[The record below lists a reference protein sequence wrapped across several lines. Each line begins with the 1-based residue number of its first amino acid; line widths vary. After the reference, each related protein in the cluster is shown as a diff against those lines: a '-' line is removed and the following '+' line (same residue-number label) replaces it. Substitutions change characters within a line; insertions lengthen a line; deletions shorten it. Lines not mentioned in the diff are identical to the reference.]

1 MNSEVTVNSAA
12 YAAFHEAGHICV
24 AHIVGARVVEAEL
37 YRDAARSWGRVQCER
52 TEQQQPHI
60 TTGGFAAE
68 YILYIGKRIRKEDG
82 SFPTEKE
89 FIDLAANNASDDRL
103 AFMGLPVGSDAD
115 IPKHIDEKF
124 MKAAIFYARQRIDA
138 AKLEA
143 LADALL
149 AEDKLSEDRIKAILD
164 S

>member
-1 MNSEVTVNSAA
+1 MNSEVTINSAE
-12 YAAFHEAGHICV
+12 YAAFHEAGHIFV

-37 YRDAARSWGRVQCER
+37 YRDVTRSWGRVRCER
-52 TEQQQPHI
+52 TEEQKPHI

-68 YILYIGKRIRKEDG
+68 YILYISNRIRKEDG

-103 AFMGLPVGSDAD
+103 SFMGLPVGSDAD
-115 IPKHIDEKF
+115 IPKPIDEKF
-124 MKAAIFYARQRIDA
+124 MNAAIFYARKHIDVV
-138 AKLEA
+138 KLEA

-149 AEDKLSEDRIKAILD
+149 AEEKLSEDRIKAILD